1 MVRTTSVTKSHNI
14 FQTDVICRKYYVH
27 NLIFIHGYMYNQG
40 LLLLGITI
48 CCYDL
53 VQHAVF
59 KSRRNSFAGCHY
71 VKDDICELSFHANNE
86 ESNDDGAFHCNGSTI
101 LDVSNVHD
109 KVPSLFYVNKTLF
122 QKSEV
127 RSYLAL
133 LIFFSAIIFVTA
145 SR

>member
-27 NLIFIHGYMYNQG
+27 DLIFIHGYMYNQG

-59 KSRRNSFAGCHY
+59 KSRRNSFAGCH
-71 VKDDICELSFHANNE
+71 VIMKEAMMT
-86 ESNDDGAFHCNGSTI
+86 G
-101 LDVSNVHD
+101 
-109 KVPSLFYVNKTLF
+109 LFIVMGQPFLMSPMCMIRFRVFYM
-122 QKSEV
+122 
-127 RSYLAL
+127 
-133 LIFFSAIIFVTA
+133 
-145 SR
+145 

>member
-1 MVRTTSVTKSHNI
+1 
-14 FQTDVICRKYYVH
+14 
-27 NLIFIHGYMYNQG
+27 MYNQG

-109 KVPSLFYVNKTLF
+109 KVPSLLYVNKTLF